1 MEKIDA
7 IILAGGEGKRLRG
20 LIKEIP
26 KPLAMVDGKPF
37 LDILLA
43 QLNKCNC
50 INHLI
55 LAVGYKAERI
65 VEKYKDCSAYNF
77 DIGFSIEEKLL
88 GTGGGMKKAIG
99 YTETKNILA
108 MNGDSYTEVDM
119 EDLIKT
125 HRRNNSKLTIVLL
138 KVKDAG
144 RYGTVRIN
152 SHSRVTCFQEKRGVN
167 EAGLINAGIYI
178 FQRDIFDDV
187 EENEVISIEEQ
198 LLPDFVENVTGG
210 IDAYVVD
217 GKFIDI
223 GVPEAYQAAH
233 NYLTDKKD

>member
-50 INHLI
+50 INRLI

-99 YTETKNILA
+99 HTETKNILA

-167 EAGLINAGIYI
+167 EAGLINAGIYLLK
-178 FQRDIFDDV
+178 RDIFDTIEQDR
-187 EENEVISIEEQ
+187 VISMEKE
-198 LLPDFVENVTGG
+198 LLPAFVRNFQNRVRGY
-210 IDAYVVD
+210 IVR

-223 GVPEAYQAAH
+223 GVPETYKMADAY
-233 NYLTDKKD
+233 LEEEI

>member
-20 LIKEIP
+20 LIKETP

-50 INHLI
+50 IDRLV
-55 LAVGYKAERI
+55 LAVGYRAPAIIERY
-65 VEKYKDCSAYNF
+65 ENCSAYNF
-77 DIGFSIEEKLL
+77 DIVFSVEKKLL
-88 GTGGGMKKAIG
+88 GTGGAIKKALT
-99 YTETKNILA
+99 YTKTEDVLV
-108 MNGDSYTEVDM
+108 MNGDSYTEVNM

-152 SHSRVTCFQEKRGVN
+152 SHSKVTCFQEKRGVN
-167 EAGLINAGIYI
+167 ETSLINAGIYI
-178 FQRDIFDDV
+178 FRRDIFDDV
-187 EENEVISIEEQ
+187 EENEVISLEEQ